1 MTPCA
6 VLGIAIAATAS
17 SHPKPGRWWDGDP
30 SKEIPAIKA
39 PLQKAEGVQTPTGY
53 EDKKVLMPLIK
64 AALKENQS
72 GGFDEARFIR
82 LCALVY
88 RGRHAPGIEADEYY
102 KTAKSHVQ
110 LVLRSWEKKV
120 DSYSFIRACMLFW
133 YEFGY
138 NGATPELDYIKKV
151 RPYAKDDPVFDE
163 GLVKFIGYRYQ
174 VFGKQD
180 ILNEARKLAKRS
192 RAVYTNARISGF
204 AIMTVAFFNK
214 DKKLL
219 D

>member
-1 MTPCA
+1 M
-6 VLGIAIAATAS
+6 
-17 SHPKPGRWWDGDP
+17 
-30 SKEIPAIKA
+30 
-39 PLQKAEGVQTPTGY
+39 
-53 EDKKVLMPLIK
+53 
-64 AALKENQS
+64 
-72 GGFDEARFIR
+72 RFVR

-88 RGRHAPGIEADEYY
+88 RGRHAPGIETDEYY

-110 LVLRSWEKKV
+110 LILRSWEKKV
-120 DSYSFIRACMLFW
+120 DSYSFIRTCMLFW

-138 NGATPELDYIKKV
+138 NAATPELDYIKKV

-180 ILNEARKLAKRS
+180 ILNEACKLAKRP

-219 D
+219 DESLGLLRKYRSGMQTTDPDEKKKMDNYIQTIERIGNGWK